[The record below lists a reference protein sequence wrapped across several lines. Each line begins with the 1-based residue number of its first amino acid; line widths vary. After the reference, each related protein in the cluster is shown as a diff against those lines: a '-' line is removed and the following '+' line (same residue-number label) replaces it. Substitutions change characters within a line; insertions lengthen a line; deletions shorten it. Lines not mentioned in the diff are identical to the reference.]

1 MVLNHGK
8 YVENST
14 RIAVHLAHFRGV
26 AAPRAADGTATRDGW
41 AVLGDELARRVPAR
55 RRGDRGIDVRDRR
68 QRIHRAVR
76 AVVGE
81 EVSERGGRGD

>member
-1 MVLNHGK
+1 MRRKLD
-8 YVENST
+8 ENYIYIKCSAFGHWSPVDCLPGC
-14 RIAVHLAHFRGV
+14 RHCDA
-26 AAPRAADGTATRDGW
+26 RDGW